1 MGIKISL
8 IIASLFLCRMFYL
21 RYEKQPM
28 KHPPLKTADRALAN
42 INQHQN
48 INLINKIT
56 VIWEILWYVP
66 CQTHITVI
74 VYLHIW
80 RKTLGESLEHTAQ
93 FVAYWPRTTSL
104 IVNIIHHPKTVHM
117 RICIYIWLSWQNC
130 ALEFLCFAPVTFSDS
145 VTSQLCCKAKSLVG
159 YGWVPW
165 ITHHEPNRYLHSSL
179 TQTHT
184 DTHKHTCVWGT
195 WTGKVLKVTSTGS
208 ERFPGPRQIWV
219 CRQGFAS
226 TQRRQQMSGHGEG
239 LWWNSTA
246 SAPWSKP
253 CFVSAVRPGCKED
266 FLFFFFFF

>member
-184 DTHKHTCVWGT
+184 DTHKHFPNRDGGPLPWKHEKSFC
-195 WTGKVLKVTSTGS
+195 TSPEVNCFS
-208 ERFPGPRQIWV
+208 FLSL
-219 CRQGFAS
+219 FY
-226 TQRRQQMSGHGEG
+226 MS
-239 LWWNSTA
+239 L
-246 SAPWSKP
+246 
-253 CFVSAVRPGCKED
+253 
-266 FLFFFFFF
+266 LFFRSEYFLVVLALLWI